1 MYKIVSNVWL
11 ILALLF
17 ASVCG
22 LKDLRKTGNIT
33 VAFFTDE
40 QEESC
45 NSKDTSKGL
54 ILTSSDTPTEYTC
67 FNITDI
73 FSQSNNTGFQ
83 PSWQQWVN
91 KESGMNWTIHNNDDS
106 DVISNANYSH
116 IRVEL
121 LDVATEDQTGE
132 DSSWV
137 LYTYAFPDCQLLV
150 GLENHQEDYPW
161 YEASCQTEEG
171 GECQHAL
178 KPIKSFAIRTR
189 DQKEGCK
196 TWAKLGSANRMERS
210 SLPLV
215 LAAVGLGIVFLVF

>member
-1 MYKIVSNVWL
+1 MVSKASLVIAL
-11 ILALLF
+11 ICV
-17 ASVCG
+17 SVQG
-22 LKDLRKTGNIT
+22 LRDLRKTGNVT

-40 QEESC
+40 QEGYC

-73 FSQSNNTGFQ
+73 FSRSNNTGFQ
-83 PSWQQWVN
+83 HSWQQWIS
-91 KESGMNWTIHNNDDS
+91 KDSGMNWTIYNRDELDAN
-106 DVISNANYSH
+106 SNASYSH

-121 LDVATEDQTGE
+121 LDLTTEDQTGE
-132 DSSWV
+132 DSPWV
-137 LYTYAFPDCQLLV
+137 LYTYAFPDCQLLI
-150 GLENHQEDYPW
+150 GNHVQQDYPW

-189 DQKEGCK
+189 NPKEGCK
-196 TWAKLGSANRMERS
+196 TWAELGSASRIHERQLSIALS
-210 SLPLV
+210 S
-215 LAAVGLGIVFLVF
+215 VGFAIGFLIL